1 MNFNFPGG
9 WNKKDKSKKPDGIS
23 YPGEKAASEKE
34 TKVMMRFINGL
45 SGLKG
50 ALNYHSTGSI
60 LYWNYNVEA
69 NAALYQRQSALASK
83 VNSYTKYRLM
93 PKSISTDPNGGLGD
107 WLIYNKKIPNVTVET
122 GTVMCPLPHT
132 QLKRITDQNSELLS
146 WFVKE
151 YAK

>member
-1 MNFNFPGG
+1 
-9 WNKKDKSKKPDGIS
+9 
-23 YPGEKAASEKE
+23 
-34 TKVMMRFINGL
+34 MMRFINGL